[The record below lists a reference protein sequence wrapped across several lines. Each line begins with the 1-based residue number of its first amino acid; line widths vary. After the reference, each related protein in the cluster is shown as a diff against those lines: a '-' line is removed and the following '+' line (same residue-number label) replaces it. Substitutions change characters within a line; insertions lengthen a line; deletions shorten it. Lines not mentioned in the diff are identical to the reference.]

1 MPETKPKPSPSLRTP
16 KPKKLG
22 LAVPPALRLPHDEL
36 IVAEKHVSP
45 TSPETMTSQTS
56 HTTMTSLTSHTA
68 EVATPTPTS
77 LPVSP
82 QRDYTKVANSI
93 RREAVPAG
101 LFKGK
106 SKQLYDALYGLTRGA
121 IVPTRKVRIPRP
133 KLMKVAHI
141 GARATFD
148 SNIDHLRA
156 VGLIAVTVLAGEHE
170 GNEYEIFIPEELSMP
185 SQTSQGSQTSYAQK
199 VDRLL
204 SLETSQ
210 TRHTLSV
217 ENTEAYV
224 EPKTSFKTNTERADD
239 EAFAGLLTV
248 LRQTAKKVTGREPS
262 PAEQD
267 RWKEVAEL
275 LATELE
281 VAASRTTVTSAP
293 AFLAEHLRRRLRK
306 ADARQIEREV
316 GEASTKQTA
325 GASKPELTPEQLQ
338 EQVNLMAGLMRDGA
352 EMKELEEQFA
362 ANFRPA
368 QWHMIRSI
376 ALAQANIPSAKPKDS
391 QE

>member
-36 IVAEKHVSP
+36 IVAEKHVSAR
-45 TSPETMTSQTS
+45 SPETMTSL
-56 HTTMTSLTSHTA
+56 TSLTSQTSQAMETA
-68 EVATPTPTS
+68 TSTPTS
-77 LPVSP
+77 LPVAP

-101 LFKGK
+101 FFKGK

-148 SNIDHLRA
+148 SNINHLRA

-170 GNEYEIFIPEELSMP
+170 GNEYEVFIPEELSMP
-185 SQTSQGSQTSYAQK
+185 SLTSQGSQTSYAQK
-199 VDRLL
+199 VDGLV

-210 TRHTLSV
+210 TRHTSSV
-217 ENTEAYV
+217 ENTEGYV
-224 EPKTSFKTNTERADD
+224 EPKTSFKTNTERTDD
-239 EAFAGLLTV
+239 EAFAALVEKLK
-248 LRQTAKKVTGREPS
+248 TASREVSGKEPS
-262 PAEQD
+262 KADAE
-267 RWKEVAEL
+267 RWAEVAEL
-275 LATELE
+275 LVTELK

-316 GEASTKQTA
+316 GEASAKQTT
-325 GASKPELTPEQLQ
+325 GASKPELTPEQIQ

-352 EMKELEEQFA
+352 EMRELEEQFA
-362 ANFRPA
+362 GNFRPA

-376 ALAQANIPSAKPKDS
+376 ALAQMNTPAARPKDP
-391 QE
+391 EK